1 MTPPVRTDWPAVL
14 LAVGAGVVAAFQ
26 VGKAPIALPFIRA
39 ELGLDLSAASWILSM
54 LALMGAVAGGALGS
68 VVTRLGP
75 RRLLPAALGLI
86 AVGSLAGG
94 LAPSQGLLLASRV
107 AEGIGMTVVVIA
119 APALITVAT
128 TPHDRHTAFGL
139 WACFMPFGMAVSM
152 MAAPLLPLIGW
163 RGLWLGMAAFLAI
176 YAVLAWIRLPAAA
189 GHGGNTPSRLWHDLL
204 RTVSTPGPVLLA
216 LIFACYTTAYIALTG
231 FLPTLLIERLG
242 VTAGQAG
249 MMTAAVAAANILGN
263 LATGPLLRRHVP
275 RWVPIILANITIAA
289 CAIGIFT
296 PDTPPW
302 LAYGLCLVF
311 SAIGGLLPG
320 CVLGGAPPYA
330 PEPRLVPVTLG
341 LIMQGSNIGQ
351 VTGPALV
358 GAAVA
363 WWGWSAAAP
372 VLAGVTV
379 TGAILTLALRR
390 VQLPG

>member
-1 MTPPVRTDWPAVL
+1 MTTPARTDWPAVL
-14 LAVGAGVVAAFQ
+14 LAVGAGVAAAFQ

-54 LALMGAVAGGALGS
+54 LALMGAVTGGAMGS

-75 RRLLPAALGLI
+75 RRLLPAALALI
-86 AVGSLAGG
+86 ALGSLLGG
-94 LAPSQGLLLASRV
+94 LASTQAILLASRV
-107 AEGIGMTVVVIA
+107 AEGLGLTVVVIA

-128 TPHDRHTAFGL
+128 RPEDRHTAFGL

-163 RGLWLGMAAFLAI
+163 RGLWLGMAAFLAL
-176 YAVLAWIRLPAAA
+176 YALLAWVRLPAAT
-189 GHGGNTPSRLWHDLL
+189 GHGGQSPSRLWHDL
-204 RTVSTPGPVLLA
+204 RQTASAPGPVLLA

-231 FLPTLLIERLG
+231 FLPTLLIERMG

-263 LATGPLLRRHVP
+263 LATGPLLRWGVP
-275 RWVPIILANITIAA
+275 RWIPIILANLTIAGSA
-289 CAIGIFT
+289 FGIFLPIT
-296 PDTPPW
+296 PAP
-302 LAYGLCLVF
+302 LAYGLCLLF
-311 SAIGGLLPG
+311 SAVGGLLPG

-330 PEPRLVPVTLG
+330 PDPRLVPVTLG

-351 VTGPALV
+351 VTGPVLV

-363 WWGWSAAAP
+363 GWGWSAAAP
-372 VLAGVTV
+372 LMAGVTL
-379 TGAILTLALRR
+379 TGAALTLVLRR
-390 VQLPG
+390 VRLPG

>member
-14 LAVGAGVVAAFQ
+14 LAVGAGVAAAFQ

-54 LALMGAVAGGALGS
+54 LALMGAIAGGAMGS

-75 RRLLPAALGLI
+75 RRLLPAGLALI
-86 AVGSLAGG
+86 AFGSLAGG
-94 LAPSQGLLLASRV
+94 LAPSQGFLLASRV
-107 AEGIGMTVVVIA
+107 AEGIGLTVVVIA

-128 TPHDRHTAFGL
+128 SPQDRHTAFGL

-163 RGLWLGMAAFLAI
+163 RGLWLGMAAFLAC
-176 YAVLAWIRLPAAA
+176 YALLAWIRLPAST
-189 GHGGNTPSRLWHDLL
+189 GHGGSSPSRLWHDLL
-204 RTVSTPGPVLLA
+204 RTVSSPGPVLLA
-216 LIFACYTTAYIALTG
+216 VIFACYTTAYIALTG
-231 FLPTLLIERLG
+231 FLPTLLIERMG
-242 VTAGQAG
+242 VTPGQAG
-249 MMTAAVAAANILGN
+249 MMTAAVAAANIVGN
-263 LATGPLLRRHVP
+263 LATGPLLRWGVP

-289 CAIGIFT
+289 SAIGIFSPAT
-296 PDTPPW
+296 PVP
-302 LAYGLCLVF
+302 LAYALCLVF
-311 SAIGGLLPG
+311 SAVGGLLPG

-330 PEPRLVPVTLG
+330 PDSRLVPVTLG

-351 VTGPALV
+351 VTGPVVV

-372 VLAGVTV
+372 LLAGVTL
-379 TGAILTLALRR
+379 TGAALTLVLRR
-390 VQLPG
+390 VRLPG